1 MSRPPSDL
9 TVEPAPSA
17 DLDALSKRF
26 LSAQLAADRR
36 EALRLILDE
45 GLHRGVPVPQ
55 LLLDV
60 IRPAQ
65 EEIGRLWQI
74 NKISIADE
82 HVATA
87 ISQLALAQLYPH
99 GARQQETHRRIL
111 VACVEGE
118 LHDMGAR
125 MAADL
130 LDLEGHDVV
139 FLGASTPTDHLI
151 RKVDADRPDLVVLS
165 ITMTFHVAALQDA
178 VARMRAAIDPPPPIA
193 AGGRALAWCPE
204 LRSSL
209 KLVASGEDARSLI
222 VDVQR
227 FFRG

>member
-1 MSRPPSDL
+1 MVEQASSEQLQGL
-9 TVEPAPSA
+9 TRRF
-17 DLDALSKRF
+17 LDAQLS
-26 LSAQLAADRR
+26 ADRR

-45 GLHRGVPVPQ
+45 GVNRGILVPQ
-55 LLLDV
+55 LVMDV

-65 EEIGRLWQI
+65 EEIGRLWQS

-87 ISQLALAQLYPH
+87 ISQLALAQLYPY
-99 GARQQETHRRIL
+99 GRRDAETGRRIL

-139 FLGASTPTDHLI
+139 FLGASTPTDHLVA
-151 RKVDADRPDLVVLS
+151 KVIAERPDLVVLS
-165 ITMTFHVAALQDA
+165 ITMTFHVGALQDA
-178 VARMRAAIDPPPPIA
+178 VARLRAGVDAGLPIA
-193 AGGRALAWCPE
+193 AGGRALGWCPE

-209 KLVASGEDARSLI
+209 RLVASGEDARSLI
-222 VDVQR
+222 TDVQR
-227 FFRG
+227 FFRR